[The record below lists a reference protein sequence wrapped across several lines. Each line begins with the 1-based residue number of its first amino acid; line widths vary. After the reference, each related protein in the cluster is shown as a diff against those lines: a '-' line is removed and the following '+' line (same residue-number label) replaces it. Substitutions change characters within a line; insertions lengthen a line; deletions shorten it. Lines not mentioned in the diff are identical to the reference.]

1 MLIFHGPLLGIDMLF
16 LLMRWIQYIRKPRV
30 QLLSAVCLL
39 SVLVLL
45 DGFNPV
51 NNAIV
56 ISQTICCFGFA
67 ACMHAC
73 LVLGYKSKCS
83 CMPRQELFRI
93 LTAASDARVIK
104 HPQCSCLHRRGFKMG
119 PVSNLRRRK
128 AFSLQ
133 NHLCYIHVKC
143 VFECLSTGGRTAAQ
157 VAALSSPLPHRAQ
170 RQAHNP
176 LGQGP
181 YRSQPTETCATP
193 AT

>member
-1 MLIFHGPLLGIDMLF
+1 VD
-16 LLMRWIQYIRKPRV
+16 
-30 QLLSAVCLL
+30 
-39 SVLVLL
+39 SVH
-45 DGFNPV
+45 
-51 NNAIV
+51 
-56 ISQTICCFGFA
+56 SQTKSATLVCSMLTECTCAAGWLQSCQQCHCHLTDHLLLCFCSMH

-119 PVSNLRRRK
+119 PVLNLRRRK